1 MIVMVSTTNTAS
13 AGTNPLRCFAVIGLV
28 VMESKANEY
37 SMSTTHATEAE
48 LFGREHTETRRQ
60 QEKLP
65 CLTQTLTHL
74 LRESTLVRTWR
85 YGAASK
91 HGWCY
96 WPWFEKRRYAGIGSG
111 PYRYGKAVNQ
121 SPFIIYL

>member
-1 MIVMVSTTNTAS
+1 MVSTTNTAS
-13 AGTNPLRCFAVIGLV
+13 AGTNPLRCFAVIGLI

-65 CLTQTLTHL
+65 CLTQGDKLTPGIDSGENVGVRCRFQTWLVL
-74 LRESTLVRTWR
+74 LTV
-85 YGAASK
+85 
-91 HGWCY
+91 
-96 WPWFEKRRYAGIGSG
+96 
-111 PYRYGKAVNQ
+111 V
-121 SPFIIYL
+121 